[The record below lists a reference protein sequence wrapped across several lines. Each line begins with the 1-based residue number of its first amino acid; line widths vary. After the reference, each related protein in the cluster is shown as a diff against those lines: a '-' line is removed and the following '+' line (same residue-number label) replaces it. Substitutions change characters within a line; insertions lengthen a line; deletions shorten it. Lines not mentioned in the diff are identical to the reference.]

1 MIDHDSKLFK
11 MIKHDAKLFKMIKL
25 DSKLPI
31 MIQNEMLGT
40 QMKFAYKYVRKPK
53 NTSNWSRLGLSCH
66 KHEAGILSGADKGIL

>member
-11 MIKHDAKLFKMIKL
+11 MIEHDAKLFQMTEH

-31 MIQNEMLGT
+31 MIQNDILGT

-53 NTSNWSRLGLSCH
+53 NTSN
-66 KHEAGILSGADKGIL
+66 

>member
-1 MIDHDSKLFK
+1 MIKLDSKLFQ
-11 MIKHDAKLFKMIKL
+11 MTEH

-31 MIQNEMLGT
+31 MIQNDMLGT

-66 KHEAGILSGADKGIL
+66 KHEEGILSGADKGTL

>member
-53 NTSNWSRLGLSCH
+53 NTSN
-66 KHEAGILSGADKGIL
+66 